1 MGEASPFAGIDVVDV
16 ELGSRLI
23 PYDEAWQLQR
33 EIHQQVVSGEA
44 QNTLLLLEHESV
56 YTAGSRTQP
65 EDLPIDGSEVV
76 QVDRGGRIT
85 WHGPGQLVGYPIIR
99 LPHPMDV
106 VAHVRAMESFLIDIC
121 SDFGVKGDRI
131 TDRSGV
137 WVSHDDQQ
145 NKVAAV
151 GVRVSHGVTMHGFAL
166 NCDCDLS
173 WADPIIPCGIPD
185 AGVTSLSRETATEIT
200 TGAAAMAVKRRLQL
214 LTTSPA
220 GT

>member
-121 SDFGVKGDRI
+121 SDFGVKGVRI

-166 NCDCDLS
+166 NCNCDLS
-173 WADPIIPCGIPD
+173 WADPIVPCGIRD

-200 TGAAAMAVKRRLQL
+200 TSAAATAIKRRLQL
-214 LTTSPA
+214 LTTSPS